1 VRVES
6 AGPGRG
12 SVFTVELPGPAQ
24 DALPVESPE
33 AREGRPP
40 RTALE
45 GVEALVVDDEADARE
60 VMMLI
65 LSQAGARVR
74 TFSSG
79 AELLAELARP
89 DAISLPA
96 ILLLDI
102 AMPGD
107 SGFSV
112 LQRVRELALLPFIPA
127 VAVTALSRLDR
138 TRFELAG
145 FQECIGKPVDA
156 RILIET
162 IAAVLDAA
170 DLEAQRQQASAA

>member
-1 VRVES
+1 
-6 AGPGRG
+6 
-12 SVFTVELPGPAQ
+12 
-24 DALPVESPE
+24 
-33 AREGRPP
+33 
-40 RTALE
+40 
-45 GVEALVVDDEADARE
+45 
-60 VMMLI
+60 M
-65 LSQAGARVR
+65 R

-79 AELLAELARP
+79 AELLAELARR

-112 LQRVRELALLPFIPA
+112 LQRVRELASLPFIPA

-170 DLEAQRQQASAA
+170 DLEAQRLKASAA